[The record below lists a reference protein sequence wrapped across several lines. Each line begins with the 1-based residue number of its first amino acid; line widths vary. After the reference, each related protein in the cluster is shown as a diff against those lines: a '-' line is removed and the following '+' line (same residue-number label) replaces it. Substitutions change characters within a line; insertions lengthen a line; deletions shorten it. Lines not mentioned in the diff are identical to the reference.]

1 MLYNIAVDSSS
12 VLYRM
17 RLVLGN
23 PSEIPGHEE
32 LCSNQPMSP
41 PKRFDTISLDNV
53 DAQTEGLDACLLFP

>member
-23 PSEIPGHEE
+23 PSKIPGHKE

-41 PKRFDTISLDNV
+41 PKRFDTIPLDDV
-53 DAQTEGLDACLLFP
+53 DVQTEGLDAFLIFP